1 MTSFACHQNIAYRFL
16 PPAKISAAI
25 DISVTA
31 DNCIFTRLFFLFRG
45 VSEDDMGLF
54 SNAGEKEANQYNWR
68 EIVGWSELS
77 KDPNYFRILE
87 MSFLEL

>member
-1 MTSFACHQNIAYRFL
+1 MAAFASHQNIAYRFL

-54 SNAGEKEANQYNWR
+54 ATSGEKEANSYNWR
-68 EIVGWSELS
+68 EIVGWSEFS
-77 KDPNYFRILE
+77 KDASYFRVLE
-87 MSFLEL
+87 MSTLEL